1 MKRSL
6 FLIFLVIIVALA
18 YIPLFKDINFGLDL
32 KGGFEILYEVS
43 SLDDHEL
50 TSDMMK
56 ATYKTISRRVDSL
69 GVLEPEIEIEGSN
82 RIRIKLAGVTN
93 KEDAG
98 KILSKA
104 ATLSFRDTK
113 DNLLMSASVLKA
125 GGARNETDN
134 QGKPA
139 VGLSVADIDKLY
151 EVT

>member
-6 FLIFLVIIVALA
+6 FLILLVIIVALA

-43 SLDDHEL
+43 SLDDQEL

-98 KILSKA
+98 KNIK
-104 ATLSFRDTK
+104 
-113 DNLLMSASVLKA
+113 
-125 GGARNETDN
+125 
-134 QGKPA
+134 
-139 VGLSVADIDKLY
+139 
-151 EVT
+151 